1 MQALTK
7 NLFKTFI
14 ISTVL
19 AVAANCIYYAIIQH
33 GQIDDY
39 QQVVSKIAGGTL
51 LLTVIL
57 LIMSLPVLFLLNKN
71 YWSNKLVRVLLY
83 FSGSLVFIIAVL
95 IMQANQAEKIF
106 EFITGI
112 IFFIVHSIF
121 YYNVTKRSIN

>member
-57 LIMSLPVLFLLNKN
+57 LIMSLPVLFLLNKS

>member
-57 LIMSLPVLFLLNKN
+57 LIMSLPVLFLLNKS

-95 IMQANQAEKIF
+95 IMQANQAEKVF